1 MHIDAPFDV
10 EHLHNAVITEW
21 WTLKN
26 TQTTKELKEI
36 EVWNHR
42 PLNPLLNVYF

>member
-1 MHIDAPFDV
+1 MHHLMLSTYTMQWSPNDDV
-10 EHLHNAVITEW
+10 NA
-21 WTLKN
+21 TLKN

-36 EVWNHR
+36 EVWNRR